1 LELNAFSQRK
11 RKKSQKNKKK
21 AILYADPVKMQ
32 DCSAKL
38 HYFSSIS
45 MKDVEG
51 GTLVLALHFQKTD
64 RLFLLSFF
72 YFDGNVAI

>member
-1 LELNAFSQRK
+1 LALNEFPQRK
-11 RKKSQKNKKK
+11 RKNSQKNKKK

-38 HYFSSIS
+38 HYFNPNFR
-45 MKDVEG
+45 KDTEG
-51 GTLVLALHFQKTD
+51 GTLALALHFQKTD

-72 YFDGNVAI
+72 YFDGI